1 MIAKRKIPVGT
12 AEPYV
17 KTAKKNQK
25 HAKTPSVDVD
35 SRLSALD

>member
-17 KTAKKNQK
+17 NTAKKNQK
-25 HAKTPSVDVD
+25 HAKIPRVAVE
-35 SRLSALD
+35 SRFKSLD